1 MVQLVTTA
9 LTTVLTWMGT
19 VLNAIITESGELYA
33 LAPLFVIGIAISV
46 VMLGVK
52 IFRSFTWGA

>member
-1 MVQLVTTA
+1 MVQLITSA
-9 LTTVLTWMGT
+9 LQTVLNWVGT
-19 VLNAIITESGELYA
+19 VLNSVITETGDLHS

>member
-1 MVQLVTTA
+1 MVQLITTA
-9 LTTVLTWMGT
+9 LQTVLSWVAT
-19 VLNAIITESGELYA
+19 VLNSVINENGDLHAI
-33 LAPLFVIGIAISV
+33 APLFVIGIAISV

>member
-1 MVQLVTTA
+1 MVELITTA
-9 LTTVLTWMGT
+9 LTTVLTWVGT
-19 VLNAIITESGELYA
+19 VLTSVVSDTGQLHA

>member
-1 MVQLVTTA
+1 MVELITSA
-9 LTTVLTWMGT
+9 LQTVLTWVGT
-19 VLNAIITESGELYA
+19 VLNAVINESGNLHA